1 MLEKSAYTWFA
12 QEELN
17 IEYISFETAAHVVKR
32 MWYQAFFETQA

>member
-1 MLEKSAYTWFA
+1 MLEQRAYTWCA